1 MGFLTENITDIDRA
15 KRGYIKGINNQ
26 ISLLKKDNLIDS
38 AGEVSDGYHTFNELY
53 HHRAILFASI
63 CELLPTISWK
73 SKLHEDG
80 TMFDGMFV
88 VGFPTPNGMV
98 TYHCDNEYWND
109 FKIPEIPHAPHFDGY
124 SDADVLDR
132 EKAFL
137 DSTNTRLVNNTNI
150 DNINKIVINEILPTF
165 DNPVQKAAFITFYN
179 HMPVIW
185 DSNNK
190 G

>member
-1 MGFLTENITDIDRA
+1 MANAIIE
-15 KRGYIKGINNQ
+15 KINND
-26 ISLLKKDNLIDS
+26 IKEYKDRTKNS
-38 AGEVSDGYHTFNELY
+38 ADDISDGYHTFGDLY
-53 HHRAILFASI
+53 KHRTY
-63 CELLPTISWK
+63 LLALAMIHLPYAWK
-73 SKLHEDG
+73 ARKHEDG

>member
-1 MGFLTENITDIDRA
+1 MTNAIIE
-15 KRGYIKGINNQ
+15 KINNE
-26 ISLLKKDNLIDS
+26 IKEYKDRTKNS
-38 AGEVSDGYHTFNELY
+38 ADDISDGYHTFGDLY
-53 HHRAILFASI
+53 KHRTY
-63 CELLPTISWK
+63 LLALAMIHLPYAWK
-73 SKLHEDG
+73 ARKHEDG

-165 DNPVQKAAFITFYN
+165 NNAVQKAAFITFYN

>member
-1 MGFLTENITDIDRA
+1 MANVIIE
-15 KRGYIKGINNQ
+15 KINNE
-26 ISLLKKDNLIDS
+26 IKEYKNRTKNS
-38 AGEVSDGYHTFNELY
+38 ADDISDGYHTFGDLY
-53 HHRAILFASI
+53 KHRTY
-63 CELLPTISWK
+63 LLALAMIHLPYAWK
-73 SKLHEDG
+73 ARKHEDG

-124 SDADVLDR
+124 SDADVLDG

-165 DNPVQKAAFITFYN
+165 NNAVQKAAFITFYN

>member
-1 MGFLTENITDIDRA
+1 MANAIIE
-15 KRGYIKGINNQ
+15 KINNE
-26 ISLLKKDNLIDS
+26 IKEYKDRTKNS
-38 AGEVSDGYHTFNELY
+38 ADDISDGYHTFGDLY
-53 HHRAILFASI
+53 KHRTY
-63 CELLPTISWK
+63 LLALAMIHLPYAWK
-73 SKLHEDG
+73 ARTHEDG

-109 FKIPEIPHAPHFDGY
+109 FKVPEIPHAPHFDGY

-150 DNINKIVINEILPTF
+150 DDINKIVINEILPTF
-165 DNPVQKAAFITFYN
+165 KNSVQQAAFITFYN

>member
-1 MGFLTENITDIDRA
+1 MANAIIE
-15 KRGYIKGINNQ
+15 KINND
-26 ISLLKKDNLIDS
+26 IKEYKDRTKNS
-38 AGEVSDGYHTFNELY
+38 ADDISDGYHTFGDLY
-53 HHRAILFASI
+53 KHRTYLLAIAMI
-63 CELLPTISWK
+63 HLPYAWK
-73 SKLHEDG
+73 ARKHEDG

-109 FKIPEIPHAPHFDGY
+109 FKVPEIPHAPHFDGY

-165 DNPVQKAAFITFYN
+165 NNAVQKAAFITFYN

>member
-1 MGFLTENITDIDRA
+1 MTNAIIE
-15 KRGYIKGINNQ
+15 KINNE
-26 ISLLKKDNLIDS
+26 IKEYKNRTKNS
-38 AGEVSDGYHTFNELY
+38 ADDISDGYHTFGDLY
-53 HHRAILFASI
+53 KHRTY
-63 CELLPTISWK
+63 LLALAMIHLPYAWK
-73 SKLHEDG
+73 ARKHEDG

-109 FKIPEIPHAPHFDGY
+109 FKVPEIPHAPHFDGY

>member
-1 MGFLTENITDIDRA
+1 MANAIIE
-15 KRGYIKGINNQ
+15 KINND
-26 ISLLKKDNLIDS
+26 IKEYKDRTKNS
-38 AGEVSDGYHTFNELY
+38 ADDISDGYHTFGDLY
-53 HHRAILFASI
+53 KHRTY
-63 CELLPTISWK
+63 LLALAMIHLPYAWK
-73 SKLHEDG
+73 ARKHEDG

-88 VGFPTPNGMV
+88 VGFPTPNGMA

-109 FKIPEIPHAPHFDGY
+109 FKVPEIPHAPHFDGY

-165 DNPVQKAAFITFYN
+165 NNAVQKAAFITFYN

>member
-1 MGFLTENITDIDRA
+1 MTNAIIE
-15 KRGYIKGINNQ
+15 KINNE
-26 ISLLKKDNLIDS
+26 IKEYKDRTKNS
-38 AGEVSDGYHTFNELY
+38 ADDISDGYHTFGDLY
-53 HHRAILFASI
+53 KHRTY
-63 CELLPTISWK
+63 LLALAMIHLPYAWK
-73 SKLHEDG
+73 ARKHEDG

-109 FKIPEIPHAPHFDGY
+109 FKVPEIPHAPHFDGY

-165 DNPVQKAAFITFYN
+165 NNAVQKAAFITFYN

>member
-1 MGFLTENITDIDRA
+1 MANAIIE
-15 KRGYIKGINNQ
+15 KINND
-26 ISLLKKDNLIDS
+26 IKEYKDRTKNS
-38 AGEVSDGYHTFNELY
+38 ADDISDGYHTFGDLY
-53 HHRAILFASI
+53 KHRTY
-63 CELLPTISWK
+63 LLALAMIHLPYAWK
-73 SKLHEDG
+73 ARKHEDG

-150 DNINKIVINEILPTF
+150 DKINKIVINEILPTF

>member
-1 MGFLTENITDIDRA
+1 MANAIIE
-15 KRGYIKGINNQ
+15 KINND
-26 ISLLKKDNLIDS
+26 IKEYKDRTKNS
-38 AGEVSDGYHTFNELY
+38 ADDISDGYHTFGNLY
-53 HHRAILFASI
+53 KHRTY
-63 CELLPTISWK
+63 LLALAMIHLPYAWK
-73 SKLHEDG
+73 ARKHEDG

-109 FKIPEIPHAPHFDGY
+109 FKVPEIPHAPHFDGY

-165 DNPVQKAAFITFYN
+165 NNAVQKAAFITFYN

-185 DSNNK
+185 DSNNR

>member
-1 MGFLTENITDIDRA
+1 MANAIIE
-15 KRGYIKGINNQ
+15 KINND
-26 ISLLKKDNLIDS
+26 IKEYKDRTKNS
-38 AGEVSDGYHTFNELY
+38 ADDISDGYHTFGDLY
-53 HHRAILFASI
+53 KHRTY
-63 CELLPTISWK
+63 LLALAMIHLPYAWK
-73 SKLHEDG
+73 ARKHEDG

-109 FKIPEIPHAPHFDGY
+109 FKVPEIPHAPHFDGY

-137 DSTNTRLVNNTNI
+137 DSTNTRLVNNANI

-165 DNPVQKAAFITFYN
+165 NNAVQKAAFITFYN

>member
-1 MGFLTENITDIDRA
+1 MANAIIE
-15 KRGYIKGINNQ
+15 KINNE
-26 ISLLKKDNLIDS
+26 IKEYKNRTKNS
-38 AGEVSDGYHTFNELY
+38 ADDISDGYHTFGDLY
-53 HHRAILFASI
+53 KHRTY
-63 CELLPTISWK
+63 LLALAMIHLPYAWK
-73 SKLHEDG
+73 ARKHEDG

-109 FKIPEIPHAPHFDGY
+109 FKVPEIPHAPHFDGY

-150 DNINKIVINEILPTF
+150 DKINKIVINEILPTF
-165 DNPVQKAAFITFYN
+165 NNAVQKAAFITFYN

>member
-1 MGFLTENITDIDRA
+1 MANAIIET
-15 KRGYIKGINNQ
+15 INNE
-26 ISLLKKDNLIDS
+26 IKEYKHRTKNS
-38 AGEVSDGYHTFNELY
+38 ADDISDGYHTFGDLY
-53 HHRAILFASI
+53 KHRTY
-63 CELLPTISWK
+63 LLALAMIHLPYAWK
-73 SKLHEDG
+73 ARKHEDG

-109 FKIPEIPHAPHFDGY
+109 FKVPEIPHAPHFDGY

>member
-1 MGFLTENITDIDRA
+1 MANVIIE
-15 KRGYIKGINNQ
+15 KINNE
-26 ISLLKKDNLIDS
+26 IKEYKDRTKNS
-38 AGEVSDGYHTFNELY
+38 ADDISDGYHTFGDLY
-53 HHRAILFASI
+53 KHRTY
-63 CELLPTISWK
+63 LLALAMIHLPYAWK
-73 SKLHEDG
+73 ARKHEDG

-109 FKIPEIPHAPHFDGY
+109 FKVPEIPHAPHFDGY

-165 DNPVQKAAFITFYN
+165 NNAVQKAAFITFYN

>member
-1 MGFLTENITDIDRA
+1 MANAIIE
-15 KRGYIKGINNQ
+15 KINND
-26 ISLLKKDNLIDS
+26 IKEYKDRTKNS
-38 AGEVSDGYHTFNELY
+38 ADDLSDGYHTFGDLY
-53 HHRAILFASI
+53 KHRTY
-63 CELLPTISWK
+63 LLALAMIHLPYAWK
-73 SKLHEDG
+73 ARKHEDG

-150 DNINKIVINEILPTF
+150 DKINKIVINEILPTF
-165 DNPVQKAAFITFYN
+165 NNAVQKAAFITFYN

>member
-1 MGFLTENITDIDRA
+1 MANAIIE
-15 KRGYIKGINNQ
+15 KINNE
-26 ISLLKKDNLIDS
+26 IKEYKDRTKNS
-38 AGEVSDGYHTFNELY
+38 ADDISDGYHTFGDLY
-53 HHRAILFASI
+53 KHRTY
-63 CELLPTISWK
+63 LLALAMIHLPYAWK
-73 SKLHEDG
+73 ARKHEDG

-109 FKIPEIPHAPHFDGY
+109 FKVPEIPHAPHFDGY

>member
-1 MGFLTENITDIDRA
+1 MANAIIE
-15 KRGYIKGINNQ
+15 KINND
-26 ISLLKKDNLIDS
+26 IKEYKDRTKNS
-38 AGEVSDGYHTFNELY
+38 ADCISDGYHTFGDLY
-53 HHRAILFASI
+53 KHRTY
-63 CELLPTISWK
+63 LLALAMIHLPYAWK
-73 SKLHEDG
+73 ARKHEDG

-109 FKIPEIPHAPHFDGY
+109 FKVPEIPHAPHFDGY

>member
-1 MGFLTENITDIDRA
+1 MTNAVIE
-15 KRGYIKGINNQ
+15 KINNE
-26 ISLLKKDNLIDS
+26 IKEYKDRTKNS
-38 AGEVSDGYHTFNELY
+38 ADDISDGYHTFGDLY
-53 HHRAILFASI
+53 KHRTY
-63 CELLPTISWK
+63 LLALAMIHLPYAWK
-73 SKLHEDG
+73 ARKHEDG

-109 FKIPEIPHAPHFDGY
+109 FKVPEIPHAPHFDGY

>member
-1 MGFLTENITDIDRA
+1 MTNAIIE
-15 KRGYIKGINNQ
+15 KINNE
-26 ISLLKKDNLIDS
+26 IKEYKDRTKNS
-38 AGEVSDGYHTFNELY
+38 ADDISDGYHTFGDLY
-53 HHRAILFASI
+53 KHRTY
-63 CELLPTISWK
+63 LLALAMIHLPYAWK
-73 SKLHEDG
+73 ARKHEDG

-109 FKIPEIPHAPHFDGY
+109 FKVPEIPHAPHFDGY

>member
-1 MGFLTENITDIDRA
+1 MANAIIE
-15 KRGYIKGINNQ
+15 KINND
-26 ISLLKKDNLIDS
+26 IKEYKNRTKNS
-38 AGEVSDGYHTFNELY
+38 ADDISDGYHTFGDLY
-53 HHRAILFASI
+53 KHRTY
-63 CELLPTISWK
+63 LLALAMIHLPYAWK
-73 SKLHEDG
+73 ARKHEDG

-109 FKIPEIPHAPHFDGY
+109 FKVPEIPHAPHFDGY

-165 DNPVQKAAFITFYN
+165 NNAVQKAAFITFYN

>member
-1 MGFLTENITDIDRA
+1 MTNAVIE
-15 KRGYIKGINNQ
+15 KINNE
-26 ISLLKKDNLIDS
+26 IKEYKDRTKNS
-38 AGEVSDGYHTFNELY
+38 ADDISDGYHTFGDLY
-53 HHRAILFASI
+53 KHRTY
-63 CELLPTISWK
+63 LLALAMIHLPYAWK
-73 SKLHEDG
+73 ARKHEDG
-80 TMFDGMFV
+80 TMFDGMVV

>member
-1 MGFLTENITDIDRA
+1 MTNAVIE
-15 KRGYIKGINNQ
+15 KINND
-26 ISLLKKDNLIDS
+26 IKEYKDRTKNS
-38 AGEVSDGYHTFNELY
+38 ADDISDGYHTFGDLY
-53 HHRAILFASI
+53 KHRTY
-63 CELLPTISWK
+63 LLALAMIHLPYAWK
-73 SKLHEDG
+73 ARKHEDG

-109 FKIPEIPHAPHFDGY
+109 FKVPEIPHAPHFDGY

>member
-1 MGFLTENITDIDRA
+1 MTNAVIE
-15 KRGYIKGINNQ
+15 KINNE
-26 ISLLKKDNLIDS
+26 IKEYKDRTKNS
-38 AGEVSDGYHTFNELY
+38 ADDISDGYHTFGDLY
-53 HHRAILFASI
+53 KHRTY
-63 CELLPTISWK
+63 LLALAMIHLPYAWK
-73 SKLHEDG
+73 ARKHEDG

>member
-1 MGFLTENITDIDRA
+1 MDNKLKEIQDQINEYKKSGSSVGELSDTYHSFNDLYEHRVVLTALAFMNIPYA
-15 KRGYIKGINNQ
+15 
-26 ISLLKKDNLIDS
+26 
-38 AGEVSDGYHTFNELY
+38 
-53 HHRAILFASI
+53 
-63 CELLPTISWK
+63 WK
-73 SKLHEDG
+73 SKKHEDG
-80 TMFDGMFV
+80 SMFDGMFI
-88 VGFPTPNGMV
+88 VGAPTPDGII
-98 TYHCDNEYWND
+98 TYHYDLEHWNL
-109 FKIPEIPHAPHFDGY
+109 FKVPEIPHAPHFDGY

>member
-1 MGFLTENITDIDRA
+1 MANAIIE
-15 KRGYIKGINNQ
+15 KINND
-26 ISLLKKDNLIDS
+26 IKEYKDRTKNS
-38 AGEVSDGYHTFNELY
+38 ADDISDGYHTFGDLY
-53 HHRAILFASI
+53 KHRTY
-63 CELLPTISWK
+63 LLALAMIHLPYAWK
-73 SKLHEDG
+73 ARKHEDG

-109 FKIPEIPHAPHFDGY
+109 FKVPEIPHAPHFDGY

-137 DSTNTRLVNNTNI
+137 DSTNTRLVNTTNI

>member
-1 MGFLTENITDIDRA
+1 MANAIIE
-15 KRGYIKGINNQ
+15 KINNE
-26 ISLLKKDNLIDS
+26 IKEYKDRTKNS
-38 AGEVSDGYHTFNELY
+38 ADDISDGYHTFGDLY
-53 HHRAILFASI
+53 KHRTY
-63 CELLPTISWK
+63 LLALAMIHLPYAWK
-73 SKLHEDG
+73 AKKHEDG

-109 FKIPEIPHAPHFDGY
+109 FKVPEIPHAPHFDGY

-165 DNPVQKAAFITFYN
+165 NNAVQKAAFITFYN

>member
-1 MGFLTENITDIDRA
+1 MANAIIE
-15 KRGYIKGINNQ
+15 KINNE
-26 ISLLKKDNLIDS
+26 IKEYKNRTKNS
-38 AGEVSDGYHTFNELY
+38 ADDISDGYHTFGDLY
-53 HHRAILFASI
+53 KHRTY
-63 CELLPTISWK
+63 LLALAMIHLPYAWK
-73 SKLHEDG
+73 ARKHEDG

-109 FKIPEIPHAPHFDGY
+109 FKVPEIPHAPHFDGY

-165 DNPVQKAAFITFYN
+165 NNAVQKAAFITFYN

>member
-1 MGFLTENITDIDRA
+1 MTNAIIE
-15 KRGYIKGINNQ
+15 KINNE
-26 ISLLKKDNLIDS
+26 IKEYKDRTKNS
-38 AGEVSDGYHTFNELY
+38 ADDISDGYHTFGDLY
-53 HHRAILFASI
+53 KHRTY
-63 CELLPTISWK
+63 LLALAMIHLPYAWK
-73 SKLHEDG
+73 ARKHEDG

-109 FKIPEIPHAPHFDGY
+109 FKVPEIPHAPHFNGY

-165 DNPVQKAAFITFYN
+165 NNAVQKAAFITFYN

>member
-1 MGFLTENITDIDRA
+1 MANAVIE
-15 KRGYIKGINNQ
+15 KINNE
-26 ISLLKKDNLIDS
+26 IKEYKNRTKNS
-38 AGEVSDGYHTFNELY
+38 ADDISDGYHTFGDLY
-53 HHRAILFASI
+53 KHRTY
-63 CELLPTISWK
+63 LLALAMIHLPYAWK
-73 SKLHEDG
+73 ARKHEDG

>member
-1 MGFLTENITDIDRA
+1 MANAIIE
-15 KRGYIKGINNQ
+15 KINND
-26 ISLLKKDNLIDS
+26 IKEYKDRTKNS
-38 AGEVSDGYHTFNELY
+38 ADDISDGYHTFGDLY
-53 HHRAILFASI
+53 KHRTY
-63 CELLPTISWK
+63 LLALAMIHLPYAWK
-73 SKLHEDG
+73 ARKHEDG

-109 FKIPEIPHAPHFDGY
+109 FKVPEIPHAPHFDGY

>member
-1 MGFLTENITDIDRA
+1 MANAIIE
-15 KRGYIKGINNQ
+15 KINNE
-26 ISLLKKDNLIDS
+26 IKEYKNRTKNS
-38 AGEVSDGYHTFNELY
+38 ADDISDGYHTFGDLY
-53 HHRAILFASI
+53 KHRTY
-63 CELLPTISWK
+63 LLALAMIHLPYAWK
-73 SKLHEDG
+73 ARKHEDG

-150 DNINKIVINEILPTF
+150 DKINKIVINEILPTF
-165 DNPVQKAAFITFYN
+165 NNAVQKAAFITFYN

>member
-1 MGFLTENITDIDRA
+1 MANAIIE
-15 KRGYIKGINNQ
+15 KINNE
-26 ISLLKKDNLIDS
+26 IKEYKDRTKNS
-38 AGEVSDGYHTFNELY
+38 ADDISDGYHTFGDLY
-53 HHRAILFASI
+53 KHRTY
-63 CELLPTISWK
+63 LLALAMIHLPYAWK
-73 SKLHEDG
+73 ARKHEDG

-109 FKIPEIPHAPHFDGY
+109 FKVPEIPHAPHFDGY

-150 DNINKIVINEILPTF
+150 DDINKIVINEILPTF
-165 DNPVQKAAFITFYN
+165 KSSVQQAAFITFYN

>member
-1 MGFLTENITDIDRA
+1 MANAIIE
-15 KRGYIKGINNQ
+15 KINNE
-26 ISLLKKDNLIDS
+26 IKEYKDRTKNS
-38 AGEVSDGYHTFNELY
+38 ADDISDGYHTFGDLY
-53 HHRAILFASI
+53 KHRTY
-63 CELLPTISWK
+63 LLALAMIHLPYAWK
-73 SKLHEDG
+73 ARKHEDG

-109 FKIPEIPHAPHFDGY
+109 FKVPEIPHAPHFDGY

-150 DNINKIVINEILPTF
+150 DKINKIVINEILPTF
-165 DNPVQKAAFITFYN
+165 NNAVQKAAFITFYN

>member
-1 MGFLTENITDIDRA
+1 MANAIIE
-15 KRGYIKGINNQ
+15 KINND
-26 ISLLKKDNLIDS
+26 IKEYKDRTKNS
-38 AGEVSDGYHTFNELY
+38 ADDISDGYHTFGDLY
-53 HHRAILFASI
+53 KHRTY
-63 CELLPTISWK
+63 LLALAMIHLPYAWK
-73 SKLHEDG
+73 ARKHEDG

-150 DNINKIVINEILPTF
+150 DKINKIVINEILPTF
-165 DNPVQKAAFITFYN
+165 NNAVQKAAFITFYN

>member
-1 MGFLTENITDIDRA
+1 MTNAVIE
-15 KRGYIKGINNQ
+15 KINNE
-26 ISLLKKDNLIDS
+26 IKEYKDRTKNS
-38 AGEVSDGYHTFNELY
+38 ADDISDGYHTFGDLY
-53 HHRAILFASI
+53 KHRTY
-63 CELLPTISWK
+63 LLALAMIHLPYAWK
-73 SKLHEDG
+73 ARKHEDG

-109 FKIPEIPHAPHFDGY
+109 FKVPEIPHAPHFDGY

-132 EKAFL
+132 EKAFI

>member
-1 MGFLTENITDIDRA
+1 MTNAVIE
-15 KRGYIKGINNQ
+15 KINNE
-26 ISLLKKDNLIDS
+26 IKEYKYRTKNS
-38 AGEVSDGYHTFNELY
+38 ADDISDGYHTFGDLY
-53 HHRAILFASI
+53 KHRTY
-63 CELLPTISWK
+63 LLALAMIHLPYAWK
-73 SKLHEDG
+73 ARKHEDG

-150 DNINKIVINEILPTF
+150 DKINKIVINEILPTF
-165 DNPVQKAAFITFYN
+165 NNAVQKAAFITFYN

>member
-1 MGFLTENITDIDRA
+1 MANAIIE
-15 KRGYIKGINNQ
+15 KINNE
-26 ISLLKKDNLIDS
+26 IKEYKDRTKNS
-38 AGEVSDGYHTFNELY
+38 ADDISDGYHTFGDLY
-53 HHRAILFASI
+53 KHRTY
-63 CELLPTISWK
+63 LLALAMIHLPYAWK
-73 SKLHEDG
+73 ARKHEDG

-150 DNINKIVINEILPTF
+150 DKINKIVINEILPTF
-165 DNPVQKAAFITFYN
+165 NNAVQKAAFITFYN